1 MSEMINNREYR
12 QKVLK
17 EIIHEL
23 HAGKTVDEVKPRFEK
38 LTEGVSTAEI
48 AEMEQALIM
57 EGMPVQEIQRLC
69 DVHASLFKGSIED
82 IHKPQKAENE
92 HGHPVHIF
100 KLENREIEKLI
111 EGLKK
116 DLEALKTKDSSDA
129 VNKLME
135 GFSRFTQV
143 DRHYSRKENLLFPYM
158 EKYGITAP
166 PKVMWG
172 VDDEIRDAIKD
183 TLRLLERYEGNSA
196 LVAEKAGEAI
206 NKASE
211 MVYKEENILFPM
223 VIETLTEDEWLKI
236 AQASDEIGFCFIEPN
251 AIWAPER
258 KDLAKETQILKE
270 NQADRS
276 TIPFDAGFMT
286 PEECNAMLNTLPV
299 DITFVDKDGAVK
311 YFTQGKE
318 RIFARPKT
326 IIGRQVGN
334 CHPPASV
341 HIVEQIV
348 EDLKS
353 GKKDHEDFWIKMG
366 EKYVLIRYFAVRNAK
381 GEYLGTMEFTQ
392 DIAPIQRIIGEKR
405 LAD

>member
-1 MSEMINNREYR
+1 
-12 QKVLK
+12 
-17 EIIHEL
+17 
-23 HAGKTVDEVKPRFEK
+23 
-38 LTEGVSTAEI
+38 
-48 AEMEQALIM
+48 
-57 EGMPVQEIQRLC
+57 
-69 DVHASLFKGSIED
+69 
-82 IHKPQKAENE
+82 
-92 HGHPVHIF
+92 
-100 KLENREIEKLI
+100 
-111 EGLKK
+111 
-116 DLEALKTKDSSDA
+116 
-129 VNKLME
+129 
-135 GFSRFTQV
+135 
-143 DRHYSRKENLLFPYM
+143 
-158 EKYGITAP
+158 
-166 PKVMWG
+166 
-172 VDDEIRDAIKD
+172 
-183 TLRLLERYEGNSA
+183 
-196 LVAEKAGEAI
+196 
-206 NKASE
+206 
-211 MVYKEENILFPM
+211 M

-326 IIGRQVGN
+326 IIGRHVGN

-366 EKYVLIRYFAVRNAK
+366 EKYVFIRYFAVRNAK